1 MNSET
6 KRNLSRKKKRWK
18 TKKTY
23 RRKRKGHFYMRAQ
36 RRKRAKIVQSSR
48 TRENTDTLILEEA
61 KSLE

>member
-6 KRNLSRKKKRWK
+6 KCNFSRKKKRWK
-18 TKKTY
+18 TKKPY
-23 RRKRKGHFYMRAQ
+23 RRKRKEHFYMRAQ
-36 RRKRAKIVQSSR
+36 RRRKAKIVQSSR